1 MKEAK
6 KIRKIRKLLGNDY
19 NLCQEM
25 QIDNV
30 RIENGLYKSDWTES
44 WHLYSLDLD
53 KVIMSSETH
62 TIDDLYKFA
71 KTHHEIDLFNAI
83 NIGDTILLAVCI
95 ILALIN
101 IKFKNEVI
109 DGFIFGSCI
118 ASGIYIL
125 IASHVEEHNL
135 FVRLRKDTE
144 KFDERFKE
152 ILEKKVGEE
161 NEETK

>member
-19 NLCQEM
+19 HLCQEM

-44 WHLYSLDLD
+44 WNLYSLDSD

-83 NIGDTILLAVCI
+83 NIGDTFLLVICI
-95 ILALIN
+95 ILGLIN
-101 IKFKNEVI
+101 IKFKNDVI
-109 DGFIFGSCI
+109 VGFIYGSCI
-118 ASGIYIL
+118 SSMLYIV

-135 FVRLRKDTE
+135 FIKLRKDTE
-144 KFDERFKE
+144 KFDERFKA

-161 NEETK
+161 NE